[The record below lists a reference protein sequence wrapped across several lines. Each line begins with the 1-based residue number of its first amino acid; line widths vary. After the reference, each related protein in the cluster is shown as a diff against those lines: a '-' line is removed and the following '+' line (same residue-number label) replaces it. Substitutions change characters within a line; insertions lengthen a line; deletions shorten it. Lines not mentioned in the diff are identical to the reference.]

1 MFQETSTRERAR
13 DAGIDPFPPP
23 LPIRNEPSNLAKE
36 EMMSAEAHLNE
47 HGISLPQRPPPV
59 GNYIGAV
66 TVGNLVFLS
75 GHGPRKPD
83 DTFIT
88 GNVGRDLNLE
98 EAQAA
103 ARLVGLNSLAT
114 LKAEIGSLE
123 WVKRVVKVLGMVNAV
138 PEFEDHPQ
146 SDQRFYRLNGRGVR
160 RFWSQRPL
168 RGGHELAPLPDCR
181 RGRDDC
187 RADLSKAIAKG
198 RGTLR

>member
-1 MFQETSTRERAR
+1 
-13 DAGIDPFPPP
+13 
-23 LPIRNEPSNLAKE
+23 
-36 EMMSAEAHLNE
+36 MSAEAKLNE
-47 HGISLPQRPPPV
+47 NGISLPEPPPPV

-88 GNVGRDLNLE
+88 GKVGRDLNLE

-123 WVKRVVKVLGMVNAV
+123 RVKRVVKVLGMVNAV
-138 PEFEDHPQ
+138 PEFEDHPKVI
-146 SDQRFYRLNGRGVR
+146 NGFTDLMVEVFGDFGRSARSAVGMG
-160 RFWSQRPL
+160 S
-168 RGGHELAPLPDCR
+168 LPFQ
-181 RGRDDC
+181 
-187 RADLSKAIAKG
+187 IAVEVEMIVML
-198 RGTLR
+198 T

>member
-1 MFQETSTRERAR
+1 
-13 DAGIDPFPPP
+13 
-23 LPIRNEPSNLAKE
+23 
-36 EMMSAEAHLNE
+36 MSAESHLDE
-47 HGISLPQRPPPV
+47 HGITLPEPPPPV

-88 GNVGRDLNLE
+88 GKVGRDLNLE

-123 WVKRVVKVLGMVNAV
+123 RVKRVVKVLGMVNAV
-138 PEFEDHPQ
+138 PEFDEHPKVI
-146 SDQRFYRLNGRGVR
+146 NGFTDLMVEVFGDPGRSARSAVGMGSLPFQIAVEVEMIV
-160 RFWSQRPL
+160 
-168 RGGHELAPLPDCR
+168 EL
-181 RGRDDC
+181 
-187 RADLSKAIAKG
+187 S
-198 RGTLR
+198 

>member
-1 MFQETSTRERAR
+1 
-13 DAGIDPFPPP
+13 
-23 LPIRNEPSNLAKE
+23 
-36 EMMSAEAHLNE
+36 MSAESHLDE
-47 HGISLPQRPPPV
+47 HGITLPEPPPPV

-88 GNVGRDLNLE
+88 GKVGRDLNLE

-123 WVKRVVKVLGMVNAV
+123 RVKRVVKVLGMVNAV
-138 PEFEDHPQ
+138 PEFEDHPKVI
-146 SDQRFYRLNGRGVR
+146 NGFTDLMVEVFGDPGRSARSAVGMGSLPFQIAVEVEMIV
-160 RFWSQRPL
+160 
-168 RGGHELAPLPDCR
+168 EL
-181 RGRDDC
+181 
-187 RADLSKAIAKG
+187 
-198 RGTLR
+198 T